1 MQLNKGKQS
10 KIWSG
15 WKYKCPALTFSR
27 KKQSK
32 MYNDIV
38 EWVLMINHWEES
50 DMHARDRDRETE
62 RQIGRGA
69 TRQKKKWNIPAPG
82 IPASQ
87 LGDSVS
93 LFSNEH
99 ATVS

>member
-15 WKYKCPALTFSR
+15 WKYKCPVLTFSR

-38 EWVLMINHWEES
+38 EWVLMI
-50 DMHARDRDRETE
+50 
-62 RQIGRGA
+62 
-69 TRQKKKWNIPAPG
+69 
-82 IPASQ
+82 
-87 LGDSVS
+87 
-93 LFSNEH
+93 
-99 ATVS
+99 